1 MRMTRMI
8 RSTVGA
14 AVILFAGAA
23 LAQPPKSTTDLFPI
37 KPGTKWT
44 YKTGDQVVE
53 VKVSD
58 KTVKFNNEDCVQL
71 ETSVSGK
78 VVANEL
84 YSIKPDG
91 VYRVKVKDDKIDP
104 GIKVL
109 PLPIKSGESWKF
121 NSKVG
126 TQTVTGEFKIKGDK
140 EKIKV
145 PAGEFESVLVEGV
158 ELDVAG
164 AKTTVRLWFVK
175 DKGIVK
181 LYYKIS

>member
-1 MRMTRMI
+1 MTRMI

-14 AVILFAGAA
+14 AMILFAGAA
-23 LAQPPKSTTDLFPI
+23 LAQPPKDTTSGYFPV

-71 ETSVSGK
+71 ETSVGGK
-78 VVANEL
+78 VVATEL
-84 YSIKPDG
+84 YSLKADG

-109 PLPIKSGESWKF
+109 PIPAKSG
-121 NSKVG
+121 
-126 TQTVTGEFKIKGDK
+126 
-140 EKIKV
+140 
-145 PAGEFESVLVEGV
+145 
-158 ELDVAG
+158 
-164 AKTTVRLWFVK
+164 
-175 DKGIVK
+175 
-181 LYYKIS
+181 